1 MSKVLIF
8 TTSLLFIC
16 GISFSQTQF
25 GDTLFSFNAGQLT
38 PTEDRTLF
46 GVEFAEG
53 YYWVTGMNPPY
64 YDHRLYKINPDDNS
78 LVSFTSLGTGYHAYF
93 DLAYDGEYL
102 YATDRDS
109 IVQIDL
115 TTGLPTGERI
125 FIDFDYLLAQGLAYD
140 PATDHFWI
148 MPQRNGQ
155 LQIIYEIDRDGN
167 VLNSY
172 PNKNTDYT
180 VSLAWDTLSP
190 NGPFLWAFSREEI
203 GYDSRGVM
211 RQFSPAT
218 GQFTGVEI
226 EMKKRSP
233 YVEDGPLG
241 IAFTPDLDSSIVTMI
256 ALQSGAL
263 EFYDGLDWIVVYNAD
278 LRNQGSIGPEIN
290 VDPLSIQLQLQYEDS
305 LDVPVYISN
314 SGTTILEWRSF
325 IENTDSSAFPE
336 GELGDVLFNFD
347 LIDLIGNEDV
357 RINGLTYARNHFWLA
372 GYIYSTQ
379 QKLIY
384 KIDKEG
390 TVVNTYPQ
398 ASSNTFGWS
407 AITSD
412 DDFIYAPDTYTI
424 NIWSL
429 DSNKIAGII
438 PIGSISSEA
447 ITYDPNQKYFYVS
460 GSTGA
465 IRIIDREGEDVALL
479 VTPYYIEDLAWDNFS
494 PGGPFLWAWVR
505 DDILTNA
512 KCKAVRLDPQ
522 TGIYTGVSFEAENF
536 GSFVNFPEAATIYPD
551 QEQNKLIF
559 AGIQEDDEYPGN
571 ESFLVGYDLDVVP
584 PPEWIHLFHPT
595 LGVVEPGET
604 DTLFV
609 RFHAMMSDTTT
620 EALIKIYNND
630 LNQPLIEIPITFEML
645 ENSVTSAEENISAP
659 IKFSLEQNYPNPFNP
674 STTIRYTI
682 KENSLVSL
690 KIYDVLGNEV
700 ATLVNE
706 VKPAGNYSVNFNSVG
721 LTSGVYFY
729 KLSAGNQ
736 STSSGQVFTETKKMI
751 LLK

>member
-1 MSKVLIF
+1 MYKIIL
-8 TTSLLFIC
+8 IC
-16 GISFSQTQF
+16 GFLFLNYISTAQTQF

-38 PTEDRTLF
+38 PTQDRTLF

-53 YYWVTGMNPPY
+53 HYWITGMNTPY
-64 YDHRLYKINPDDNS
+64 NDHRLYKISPDGNT
-78 LVSFTSLGTGYHAYF
+78 LISFTSLGNGYHAFF

-115 TTGLPTGERI
+115 NSGLPTGEKI
-125 FIDFDYLLAQGLAYD
+125 PADFDYLLAQGLAYD
-140 PATDHFWI
+140 PATDHFWV
-148 MPQRNGQ
+148 MPHRNGQ
-155 LQIIYEIDRDGN
+155 LQIIYEIDREGN
-167 VLNSY
+167 ILNSY

-190 NGPFLWAFSREEI
+190 NGPFLWTFSREEI
-203 GYDSRGVM
+203 GYDNRGVM

-226 EMKKRSP
+226 EMEKRSP
-233 YVEDGPLG
+233 YIEDGPLG

-263 EFYDGLDWIVVYNAD
+263 EFYDGLDWIVVYDAD
-278 LRNQGSIGPEIN
+278 LRNQGSIGPEII

-314 SGTTILEWRSF
+314 SGTTNLEWRSF
-325 IENTDSSAFPE
+325 IENTDSSTFLE
-336 GELGDVLFNFD
+336 GELGDVLFNYD
-347 LIDLIGNEDV
+347 LTDVIGNDDV
-357 RINGLTYARNHFWLA
+357 RINGLTFARNHFWLT
-372 GYIYSTQ
+372 GYIYLTQ
-379 QKLIY
+379 ERLIFQV
-384 KIDKEG
+384 DRQG
-390 TVVNTYPQ
+390 NLVNTYPQ
-398 ASSNTFGWS
+398 STSNNFGWS
-407 AITSD
+407 AITTD
-412 DDFIYAPDTYTI
+412 GDFIYAPDTYTI
-424 NIWSL
+424 KIWSL
-429 DSNKIAGII
+429 DSNKIAGVI
-438 PIGSISSEA
+438 PIGSVSSEA

-465 IRIIDREGEDVALL
+465 IRILDREGEDISLL
-479 VTPYYIEDLAWDNFS
+479 ITPYYIEDLAWDNYS

-505 DDILTNA
+505 DDSLIGA

-551 QEQNKLIF
+551 EEQNKLIF

-584 PPEWIHLFHPT
+584 PPAWIHLQHPT

-630 LNQPLIEIPITFEML
+630 LNQPLIEIPVTFEML
-645 ENSVTSAEENISAP
+645 ENLVTSTGEKVLAP
-659 IKFSLEQNYPNPFNP
+659 LEFALEQNYPNPFNP
-674 STTIRYTI
+674 STTIRYSI
-682 KENSLVSL
+682 RENSLVTL
-690 KIYDVLGNEV
+690 KIYDILGNEV
-700 ATLVNE
+700 ATLVRE
-706 VKPAGNYSVNFNSVG
+706 VKPAGIYSVNFNSG
-721 LTSGVYFY
+721 SLSSGIYFY
-729 KLSAGNQ
+729 KLNAGN
-736 STSSGQVFTETKKMI
+736 FTETKKMI
-751 LLK
+751 FLK